1 MTHDKKI
8 GIMCAKA
15 MSSARKDEYK
25 FSSCLHVRKF
35 VFGFFDRAALCG
47 RPCEAREFCTAGE
60 RPKNE
65 STREFALRMS
75 DESEREKWTM
85 EGKKYILTAEGLKKY
100 EDELYY
106 LKNERYKEIT
116 QAIKEARAQGDLS
129 ENAEYQAA
137 KEEQRQ
143 VDARIEELEEMLT
156 NVEVVDESEDNSVV
170 RIGSMVRIKD
180 LEFDEELNYQI
191 VGGSEAN
198 TDENM
203 ISNESP
209 LGQALIGSV
218 EGDIVN
224 VQAPIGEIRYQVLE
238 IGKRERN

>member
-1 MTHDKKI
+1 
-8 GIMCAKA
+8 
-15 MSSARKDEYK
+15 
-25 FSSCLHVRKF
+25 
-35 VFGFFDRAALCG
+35 
-47 RPCEAREFCTAGE
+47 
-60 RPKNE
+60 
-65 STREFALRMS
+65 
-75 DESEREKWTM
+75 M
-85 EGKKYILTAEGLKKY
+85 EGKKYILTAEGLKRY

-143 VDARIEELEEMLT
+143 VDGRIEELEEMLT
-156 NVEVVDESEDNSVV
+156 NAEVVDESEDNSVI
-170 RIGSMVRIKD
+170 RIGSTVLIKD

-209 LGQALIGSV
+209 LGHALIGAV
-218 EGDIVN
+218 EGDIVT
-224 VQAPIGEIRYQVLE
+224 VQALIGEIRYQVLE
-238 IGKRERN
+238 IGKKEKK